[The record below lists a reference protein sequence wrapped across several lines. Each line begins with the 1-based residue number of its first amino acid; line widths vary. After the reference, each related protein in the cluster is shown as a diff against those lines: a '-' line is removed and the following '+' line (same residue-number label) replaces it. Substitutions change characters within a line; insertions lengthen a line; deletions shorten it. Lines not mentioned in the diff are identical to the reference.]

1 MACCATSSTA
11 FPSLRRSSLR
21 KGLGTGVTVT
31 LAPGGGEGRVR
42 GRVFY
47 SRSGARGLD
56 ADAEAPGGADGDAL
70 AQMRGGMHHADGR
83 EHGAPRASR
92 HPLHG
97 RFPPRTE
104 AAQRARALGSLR
116 GDLALPVRGPVG
128 TDDLTRAA
136 AHRVPIVAEGSHVHR
151 RAQRGHLGHAHADA
165 EVGAR
170 DLEAGRPAIVEYL
183 LASAHDD
190 VGHDVLGTRD
200 VPHDPRERVEILARA
215 YPHLLVRE
223 TGEGPV
229 GDGERVATH
238 RGRVYGAVLL

>member
-1 MACCATSSTA
+1 M
-11 FPSLRRSSLR
+11 LRASQPPHPRPLPPRERES
-21 KGLGTGVTVT
+21 
-31 LAPGGGEGRVR
+31 E
-42 GRVFY
+42 
-47 SRSGARGLD
+47 LD

-92 HPLHG
+92 HSLHG
-97 RFPPRTE
+97 RLPPRTE

-116 GDLALPVRGPVG
+116 GDLALPVGGPVG

-136 AHRVPIVAEGSHVHR
+136 AHRVPIIAEGSQVHH
-151 RAQRGHLGHAHADA
+151 RAQRSYLGRAHADA

-170 DLEAGRPAIVEYL
+170 DLEAGRPAIVEHL

-200 VPHDPRERVEILARA
+200 VPHDPRERVEILAWA

-223 TGEGPV
+223 TGEGPL
-229 GDGERVATH
+229 GDGELVAAH
-238 RGRVYGAVLL
+238 RGRVYGAVLFEEKVACVHAVQPSWVSPGPFPTAADAPAARA

>member
-1 MACCATSSTA
+1 M
-11 FPSLRRSSLR
+11 
-21 KGLGTGVTVT
+21 GVAVTLAPGRGEARGVVVT

-42 GRVFY
+42 AQF
-47 SRSGARGLD
+47 SARHSHPHPSPLPPRERESGLD

-136 AHRVPIVAEGSHVHR
+136 AHRVPTVAEGSHVHR
-151 RAQRGHLGHAHADA
+151 SAYRRNVGHTQD
-165 EVGAR
+165 EDEEGAR
-170 DLEAGRPAIVEYL
+170 KFETTRAASVNYL
-183 LASAHDD
+183 
-190 VGHDVLGTRD
+190 
-200 VPHDPRERVEILARA
+200 
-215 YPHLLVRE
+215 
-223 TGEGPV
+223 
-229 GDGERVATH
+229 
-238 RGRVYGAVLL
+238 

>member
-1 MACCATSSTA
+1 
-11 FPSLRRSSLR
+11 
-21 KGLGTGVTVT
+21 
-31 LAPGGGEGRVR
+31 
-42 GRVFY
+42 
-47 SRSGARGLD
+47 
-56 ADAEAPGGADGDAL
+56 
-70 AQMRGGMHHADGR
+70 MRGGMHHADGR
-83 EHGAPRASR
+83 EYGAPRASR

-128 TDDLTRAA
+128 TDDLTRATP
-136 AHRVPIVAEGSHVHR
+136 HRVPIVAERSHVHR

-190 VGHDVLGTRD
+190 VGHDVLGTCD
-200 VPHDPRERVEILARA
+200 VPHDPRERVEILSRA

-229 GDGERVATH
+229 RDGERVATH
-238 RGRVYGAVLL
+238 RGRVYGAVLFEEKVACVHAVQPPGFAGTIPDGGRFAGGHSVPSTTHPDGGDLAGRTVLHAVVVSSPWALLSYG